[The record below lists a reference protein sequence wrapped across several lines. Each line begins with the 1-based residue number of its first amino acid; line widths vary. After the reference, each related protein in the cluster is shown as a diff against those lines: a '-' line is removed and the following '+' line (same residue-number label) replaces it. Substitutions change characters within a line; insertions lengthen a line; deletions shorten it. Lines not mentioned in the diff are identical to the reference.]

1 MSQAKP
7 THYPDLT
14 AKLEVTPAHIHGG
27 LKEDSVQLTEYL
39 HKNAWMQLNCHEVKK
54 HLDGMI
60 RMLGHLN
67 TMQATLAAAQEAH
80 AEQADAVKN

>member
-7 THYPDLT
+7 THYPDLST
-14 AKLEVTPAHIHGG
+14 NLEVTPSQIYGALKQDAHD
-27 LKEDSVQLTEYL
+27 LAAYL
-39 HKNAWMQLNCHEVKK
+39 HNNAWMQLSAPECKK
-54 HLDGMI
+54 HLEGMI